1 MGSALLAQQN
11 FLYALEIER
20 IKALGIEQRL
30 LNRVKELEKKLLNR
44 KAAGPAS
51 QPACP
56 SLRRKFFKT
65 DPEFV
70 TEKTRTQITCRSVG
84 RTLGRSLR
92 LSQQNLDFQLTLKFN
107 AQSLYS

>member
-1 MGSALLAQQN
+1 MHKDNDIDKALREAAEDGDAQECSALLAQQN

-20 IKALGIEQRL
+20 IKALGLEQRL

-56 SLRRKFFKT
+56 SLRRKFF
-65 DPEFV
+65 
-70 TEKTRTQITCRSVG
+70 
-84 RTLGRSLR
+84 
-92 LSQQNLDFQLTLKFN
+92 
-107 AQSLYS
+107 

>member
-20 IKALGIEQRL
+20 IKALGLEQRL

-56 SLRRKFFKT
+56 SLRRKFLK
-65 DPEFV
+65 
-70 TEKTRTQITCRSVG
+70 RIRSSSPKNPALKLHVEALDEL
-84 RTLGRSLR
+84 LGEVS
-92 LSQQNLDFQLTLKFN
+92 D
-107 AQSLYS
+107 